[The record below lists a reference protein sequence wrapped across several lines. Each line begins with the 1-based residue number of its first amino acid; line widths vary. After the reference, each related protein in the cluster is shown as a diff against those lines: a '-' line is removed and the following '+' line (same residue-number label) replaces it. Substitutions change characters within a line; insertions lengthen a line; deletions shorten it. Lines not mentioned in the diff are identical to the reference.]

1 MSGLI
6 AARLTA
12 GNKGLGRARQISTVL
27 MVFGI
32 TMVFV
37 SLSQLTVIL
46 AVVNIL
52 LFPIALILLA
62 IFFLKGPHTVEVV

>member
-1 MSGLI
+1 
-6 AARLTA
+6 
-12 GNKGLGRARQISTVL
+12 